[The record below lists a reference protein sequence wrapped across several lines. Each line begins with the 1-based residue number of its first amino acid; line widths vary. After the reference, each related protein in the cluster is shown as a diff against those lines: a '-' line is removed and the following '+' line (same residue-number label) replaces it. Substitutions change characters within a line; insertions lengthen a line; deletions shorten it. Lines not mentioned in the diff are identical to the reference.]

1 VLLIALDQLP
11 ANARLLADDGTA
23 LSADALDVGEL
34 LVVVSVRAAN
44 VVNDLRENIRNLVGG
59 RMGHYERLIDGAV
72 QAALD
77 QLAEKARDRGY
88 DGVIG
93 VKIGHPN
100 VVDGGVEVVVYGNG
114 FRLQGQGDASL
125 RSA

>member
-1 VLLIALDQLP
+1 MILIALDQLP
-11 ANARLLADDGTA
+11 ARSRLLTDDGAA
-23 LSADALDVGEL
+23 LAVECIDVGDL

-59 RMGHYERLIDGAV
+59 RMPHYEQLIEDAV
-72 QAALD
+72 QAGLD
-77 QLAEKARDRGY
+77 RLAEKAQARGY

-100 VVDGGVEVVVYGNG
+100 VVDGGVEVVIYGNG
-114 FRLQGQGDASL
+114 FRRRPGDGDG
-125 RSA
+125 